1 MILLD
6 TNVLSELMKPR
17 PDPAVLGWIDSQNPD
32 DLWTSTI
39 VVAEILSGLELMP
52 SGKRQVELRA
62 KAELM
67 FSEALGGRIL
77 TLDLAAAQAYG
88 SVQKIRKAARKPVDE
103 MDALIAAIAFANGA
117 SLATRN
123 ITHFEDCGI
132 RLLNPWK

>member
-103 MDALIAAIAFANGA
+103 MDALISAIAFANGA